1 VAREDVAIS
10 LQELASAA
18 RQDAPYLFLGAALIT
33 VALLAV
39 GVMAVRHRRDPLLA
53 YFALFASL
61 YGLRLIMQR
70 SIVEALMLESENF
83 RRVREAISYLVP
95 IPAMLFFQAAGFA
108 RYLNRYIV
116 WGFTLLG
123 TTLFTLTLMFGWH
136 RAFLI
141 LNNLAV
147 LGLFAILFADIAKP
161 APAGK
166 GQDANIARAGL
177 VVFAGL
183 AVYDNVMG
191 LSFRGLPRLEPIGFA
206 IFLTALGYV
215 TARRNFQREI
225 RLITIEKELDIARRI
240 QSSILPPAFP
250 SQTAFR
256 VAARYLPM
264 TSVAGDFYEF
274 VVAETDRTGLLVADV
289 SGHGVP
295 AALIA
300 SMVKLAAASQK
311 ANAHHPA
318 EFLSGMN
325 AALFGNTQTQFVTA
339 GYAFLDGVS
348 RRLSYAGAGHP
359 PMLLLRNNEVIEIE
373 ENGLMLAVFDFAT
386 YSDQVID
393 LKPADRILL
402 YTDGVIEASN
412 ASGEA
417 FGRERLSQSV
427 RNSSRLGPDEAAD
440 SIVQDV
446 KAWSATQED
455 DITIMLCDFVG
466 HA

>member
-1 VAREDVAIS
+1 MAPEDSVVS
-10 LQELASAA
+10 LQELASAV
-18 RQDAPYLFLGAALIT
+18 RQDSLYLFLGAAFIT
-33 VALLAV
+33 VALLALGAFV
-39 GVMAVRHRRDPLLA
+39 VRRKRDALLI
-53 YFALFASL
+53 YFALFAGV
-61 YGLRLIMQR
+61 YGARLIMQR
-70 SIVEALMLESENF
+70 SIVDTLFFGAENF
-83 RRVREAISYLVP
+83 RRMREAISYLVP
-95 IPAMLFFQAAGFA
+95 IPGMLFFQAAGFA
-108 RYLNRYIV
+108 HHLTRYMVL
-116 WGFTLLG
+116 GFALLG
-123 TTLFTLTLMFGWH
+123 STLFTLTLLYGWH

-141 LNNLAV
+141 ANNLAV
-147 LGLFAILFADIAKP
+147 LALLAILLADITKP
-161 APAGK
+161 ATAEQ

-177 VVFAGL
+177 LVFAGL
-183 AVYDNVMG
+183 AVYDNVIG

-206 IFLTALGYV
+206 ILLAALGYL
-215 TARRNFQREI
+215 TARRTFQREV
-225 RLITIEKELDIARRI
+225 RLITIEQELDIARRI
-240 QSSILPPAFP
+240 QASILPAAFP
-250 SQTAFR
+250 DRTAFR

-264 TSVAGDFYEF
+264 TSVAGDFYDY
-274 VVAETDRTGLLVADV
+274 VLIETDRTGLLVADV

-311 ANAHHPA
+311 VNAHHPA

-339 GYAFLDGVS
+339 SYVFLDAVS
-348 RRLSYAGAGHP
+348 RRLSYAAAGHP
-359 PMLLLRNNEVIEIE
+359 PMLLLRNGDVTEIE
-373 ENGLMLAVFDFAT
+373 ENGLMLAIFDFAT
-386 YSDQVID
+386 YSDRALD

-417 FGRERLSQSV
+417 FGVERLSQSV

-440 SIVQDV
+440 AILKEV
-446 KAWSATQED
+446 KAWSPKQED

>member
-1 VAREDVAIS
+1 MASGDVAIS
-10 LQELASAA
+10 LQELAKAA
-18 RQDAPYLFLGAALIT
+18 RQDALYLFLGAALIT
-33 VALLAV
+33 VALLAAGAV
-39 GVMAVRHRRDPLLA
+39 AVRRRRDPLLV
-53 YFALFASL
+53 YFALFAGL
-61 YGLRLIMQR
+61 YGVRLIMQR
-70 SIVEALMLESENF
+70 SVVDVLMFESENF
-83 RRVREAISYLVP
+83 RRLRDAINYLVP
-95 IPAMLFFQAAGFA
+95 IPALLFFQAAGFA
-108 RYLNRYIV
+108 RYLKPYMV
-116 WGFTLLG
+116 WGFALLG
-123 TTLFTLTLMFGWH
+123 STLFALTLIFGWH
-136 RAFLI
+136 SIFLI
-141 LNNLAV
+141 VNNVAV
-147 LGLFAILFADIAKP
+147 LALFALLFADFAKP
-161 APAGK
+161 APADQGL
-166 GQDANIARAGL
+166 DANVARAGL
-177 VVFAGL
+177 LVFAGL
-183 AVYDNVMG
+183 AVYDNVIG
-191 LSFRGLPRLEPIGFA
+191 LSFRGWPKLEPIGFV

-215 TARRNFQREI
+215 TARRMFQREV

-250 SQTAFR
+250 SRTAFR

-274 VVAETDRTGLLVADV
+274 VIAETDRTGLLVADV

-311 ANAHHPA
+311 AKAHRPA

-339 GYAFLDGVS
+339 SYVFIDAVS
-348 RRLSYAGAGHP
+348 RRLSYAAAGHP
-359 PMLLLRNNEVIEIE
+359 PMLLLRNGEVIEVE
-373 ENGLMLAVFDFAT
+373 ENGLMLALFDFAT
-386 YSDQVID
+386 YSDRAID

-402 YTDGVIEASN
+402 YTDGAIEASN

-417 FGRERLSQSV
+417 FGRERLAQSV
-427 RNSSRLGPDEAAD
+427 RNSSRQTPDQAAD

-446 KAWSATQED
+446 KAWSAHQED